1 MAGDAGANFG
11 WSFAMLRLVIGNK
24 NYSSW
29 SMRPWLAM
37 QVAGIAFDEVLIPL
51 YDGDYKAAI
60 LRHSPTGKVPCL
72 IDGDLRVWESLAIL
86 EHLAERFP
94 DRGLWPADG
103 AARAE
108 ARSVAAEMHAGFS
121 AVRRLLPMNLARPIA
136 PRALTSEAAA
146 NVTRVLAIWR
156 SCRERFGAGGPF
168 LFGAFSAADA
178 MFAPVVTRFRT
189 YDVAVDEDAAAYM
202 AAVESLPA
210 FKAWKAA
217 ALKEPWV
224 IEASEV
230 DWPEVKRMS

>member
-1 MAGDAGANFG
+1 
-11 WSFAMLRLVIGNK
+11 MLRLVIGNK

-37 QVAGIAFDEVLIPL
+37 KVAGIPFEETLIPL
-51 YDGDYKAAI
+51 YEGDSKAAI
-60 LRHSPTGKVPCL
+60 LRLSPTGKVPCL
-72 IDGDLRVWESLAIL
+72 IDGEARVWESLAIL

-94 DRGLWPADG
+94 DARLWPADL

-108 ARSVAAEMHAGFS
+108 ARAVSAEMHAGFS
-121 AVRRLLPMNLARPIA
+121 ALRRLLPMNMWRPIER
-136 PRALTSEAAA
+136 RALTPDAAA
-146 NVTRVLAIWR
+146 NVARILSLWHE
-156 SCRERFGAGGPF
+156 CRARFGADGPF
-168 LFGAFSAADA
+168 LFGAFSVADA

-189 YDVAVDEDAAAYM
+189 YDVAVDEAALAYM

-230 DWPEVKRMS
+230 DWPEVKRVS

>member
-1 MAGDAGANFG
+1 
-11 WSFAMLRLVIGNK
+11 MLRLVIGNR

-37 QVAGIAFDEVLIPL
+37 KVTGIAFEETLIPL
-51 YDGDYKAAI
+51 YEGDYKAAI
-60 LRHSPTGKVPCL
+60 LHHSPTGKVPCL
-72 IDGDLRVWESLAIL
+72 IDGEARVWESLAIL

-94 DRGLWPADG
+94 DRGLWPADL

-108 ARSVAAEMHAGFS
+108 ARAVSAEMHAGFS
-121 AVRRLLPMNLARPIA
+121 ALRRLLPMNLARPIE
-136 PRALTSEAAA
+136 RLALTPEATA
-146 NVTRVLAIWR
+146 NVARILTIWR
-156 SCRERFGAGGPF
+156 ACRGRFGAGGPY

-189 YDVAVDEDAAAYM
+189 YDVAVDEDAATYM